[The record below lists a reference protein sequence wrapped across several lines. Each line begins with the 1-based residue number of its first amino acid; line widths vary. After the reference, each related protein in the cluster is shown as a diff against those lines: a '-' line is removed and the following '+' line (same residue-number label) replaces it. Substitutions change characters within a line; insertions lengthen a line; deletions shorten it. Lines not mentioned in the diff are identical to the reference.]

1 MPTPRA
7 RDLNR
12 ARVTRWRAANP
23 ARARSHCRAYYYRK
37 KMQDPAAL
45 AAWNLEVLRRLLTS
59 IDLTRETL

>member
-1 MPTPRA
+1 MPTPRE
-7 RDLNR
+7 LNR

-45 AAWNLEVLRRLLTS
+45 AEWNLNVLRRLLAVV
-59 IDLTRETL
+59 DLTKEAL

>member
-1 MPTPRA
+1 MPTPRE
-7 RDLNR
+7 LNR
-12 ARVTRWRAANP
+12 DRVARWRAAHP
-23 ARARSHCRAYYYRK
+23 ARARSHCRAYYHRK

>member
-45 AAWNLEVLRRLLTS
+45 AEWNLNVLRRLLAVV
-59 IDLTRETL
+59 DLTKEAL